1 MIRRPPRSTRTYTLF
16 PYTTLFRSGFFRVA
30 RVGVVTPLRD
40 CMNLVAKEYVAAQD
54 PDNPGVLVLSRF
66 AGAAA
71 EMDGALIVN
80 SYDAEGMD
88 EAMQQA
94 LHMAEGERRSRWRRM

>member
-1 MIRRPPRSTRTYTLF
+1 MLV
-16 PYTTLFRSGFFRVA
+16 LNQ
-30 RVGVVTPLRD
+30 VGVPKRL
-40 CMNLVAKEYVAAQD
+40 LVMDLQEPQD

-80 SYDAEGMD
+80 SYDAEGMA

-94 LHMAEGERRSRWRRM
+94 LHMAHGAEEGRTQALGLIGLQIEHVGHLDLA

>member
-1 MIRRPPRSTRTYTLF
+1 
-16 PYTTLFRSGFFRVA
+16 
-30 RVGVVTPLRD
+30 
-40 CMNLVAKEYVAAQD
+40 MNLVAKEYVAAQD

-80 SYDAEGMD
+80 SYDAEGMA

-94 LHMAEGERRSRWRRM
+94 LHMAEDERLSRWRRMYGRLVEYDIDRWRDSFLDTLSG